1 MRKVRITEN
10 DARHKCDAKKNDL
23 SILSIDDSVD
33 FRSVLVCLHLRALS
47 REYSQNSTVDWSNLL
62 HYVANIPE
70 IDLKSIE
77 EAPYDSRHWSEM
89 ID

>member
-1 MRKVRITEN
+1 MIV
-10 DARHKCDAKKNDL
+10 L
-23 SILSIDDSVD
+23 ILDPYLYAYIYEP
-33 FRSVLVCLHLRALS
+33 CL
-47 REYSQNSTVDWSNLL
+47 EYSQNSTVDWSNLL

-77 EAPYDSRHWSEM
+77 EAPYDSSHWSEM